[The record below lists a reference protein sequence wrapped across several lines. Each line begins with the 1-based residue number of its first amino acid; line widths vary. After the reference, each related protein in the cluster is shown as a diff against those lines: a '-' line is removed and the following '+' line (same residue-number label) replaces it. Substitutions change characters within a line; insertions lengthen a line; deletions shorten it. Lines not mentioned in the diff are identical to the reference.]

1 MRGIRPLPHKVAA
14 QGSGLRLSAPY
25 FLRATPRLALGR
37 ASMPPGAAGG
47 AGGAVCGA
55 VCGAVSVGEFVEAKM
70 AERSNAARAAVEAAA
85 REAAAAQAAAA
96 AALASTIGRD
106 CTVPVAVATPVAA
119 LLPPPPPL
127 PTAAAEAEAEATTG
141 EAAEAVAAT
150 ATEAVTAAT
159 AAATATAATAMAA
172 ATVTAVA
179 FGGAVALGGAVARR
193 PGPPARVRAAFL
205 RIDADGDGRVAWGE
219 LERGLADEFGARL
232 SARGAAAGGAA
243 VRPVD
248 TDADAWAAGGE
259 EAEGEA
265 TSGGE
270 EGEGGAAGAPRLA
283 GDARDR
289 LSSLFDAL
297 SIGDLFYPARYFDA
311 GRFNEAYAE
320 MLFSAFDARGE
331 GALDYTQAQQ
341 ALQWLMRTPADGGAK
356 PEVPLACPAEAYDAA
371 GGLRLERPWFFML
384 YRTMP

>member
-106 CTVPVAVATPVAA
+106 CIVPVAVATPVAA

-172 ATVTAVA
+172 ATAT
-179 FGGAVALGGAVARR
+179 AVALGGAVARR

-243 VRPVD
+243 ARPVD

-270 EGEGGAAGAPRLA
+270 EGEGGAAGATRLA

-341 ALQWLMRTPADGGAK
+341 ALRWLMRTPADGGAK